1 MCDPLDA
8 FYDQVNAIFVRCGP
22 GVYGKLE
29 TYGANRPIAV
39 RLKKS
44 TVRGWVNDRKAL
56 PDSVQFSAM
65 TDFFE
70 ASRAV
75 ENGDA
80 ERLRELWG
88 DACRHKEELRYS
100 RRASPAETGETPSVD
115 TPSVDKPGEGA
126 TPITLQVHAHA
137 NAQADGGAR
146 TRRMITWIGVGVGLG
161 AALPSLAVAFGT
173 PYLTAAKSTPQAAPR
188 TVSVPASVPPAGR
201 PGKEPKTPAP
211 KRAAEP
217 RLAAP
222 PGLPVPARTSTLPKP
237 IAAPVHSWW
246 CTYVVVARAGVYSQ
260 PRTDS
265 ALVKYKTRG
274 DGIRV
279 EQATGTPAGWY
290 VVRTSDLGAYWMQ
303 SAALGTLKPSTGT
316 CFPK

>member
-1 MCDPLDA
+1 M
-8 FYDQVNAIFVRCGP
+8 
-22 GVYGKLE
+22 
-29 TYGANRPIAV
+29 AV

-56 PDSVQFSAM
+56 PDSGQFSAM
-65 TDFFE
+65 SDFFV

-80 ERLRELWG
+80 ERLREVWE
-88 DACRHKEELRYS
+88 DACRHKDELRYS
-100 RRASPAETGETPSVD
+100 RKASPEEAERTEPSAETGEPPSVG
-115 TPSVDKPGEGA
+115 KREGA
-126 TPITLQVHAHA
+126 APITLQVHAHA
-137 NAQADGGAR
+137 NANANAQADGGSR
-146 TRRMITWIGVGVGLG
+146 TRRMITWISVGVALG

-173 PYLTAAKSTPQAAPR
+173 PYFTAAKSTPQAAPR
-188 TVSVPASVPPAGR
+188 TVSVPASPPPAGR
-201 PGKEPKTPAP
+201 PSKEPKTPAP

-217 RLAAP
+217 RLAGP
-222 PGLPVPARTSTLPKP
+222 PGLPVPARTSTRPKP

-265 ALVKYKTRG
+265 ALIKYKTHG

-279 EQATGTPAGWY
+279 EQTTGTPAGWY
-290 VVRTSDLGAYWMQ
+290 VVRTSDLGTYWMQ